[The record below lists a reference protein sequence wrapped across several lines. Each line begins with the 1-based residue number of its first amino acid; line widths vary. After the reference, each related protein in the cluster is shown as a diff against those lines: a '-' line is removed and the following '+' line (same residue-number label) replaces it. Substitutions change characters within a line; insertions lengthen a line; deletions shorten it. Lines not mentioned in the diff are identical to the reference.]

1 MNLEAFCRIA
11 DRLLFRQ
18 LTTHSHQQG
27 GNIMSQATMNSVING
42 VDVERLGAT
51 VQAIQQ
57 TPPLARGRRHAM
69 KSPHIIGFAAAAL
82 LACAAPSSGTEPTVA
97 PAPPKSISDTV
108 PLYTNLGSH
117 HKRISTRVPATQQY
131 FDQGL
136 RLVYGFNHVEAIRS
150 FTRAAE
156 LDSTCAMCYWGIALA
171 YGPHVNAPMDSASG
185 VAAYAA
191 AQKALALKS
200 HATAPERAYIEAVA
214 QRYAAVPPTDRARL
228 DTLYSRAM
236 ERVANTYAND
246 LDAATLYAESLMDL
260 RPWNYWRPDG
270 TPYPGT
276 NEIVHQLRRVLSRN
290 PNHPGACHYYIH
302 AVEAVNPQAAVPCAE
317 RLARL
322 MPGEGHMVHMPAHI
336 YIRVG
341 RWNDAV
347 QANQHAIHTDEVF
360 IEGQHPMGV
369 YPLAYYPHNI
379 HFLAFASTMA
389 GRSVQAIEASNT
401 LTSKVNLD
409 AARQVGMLQE
419 MLPYHALTLTTFG
432 KWDDVLAEPLPPA
445 DIRFSYA
452 MAYYA
457 RGVAHAAKGQWA
469 EAQAA
474 LDTVT
479 AINAATPEGA
489 DGKTAL
495 SIAVHALSGEI
506 ATRRGDLDAGTNHF
520 REATKIED
528 AGLYFEP
535 PKWYYPI
542 RHSLG
547 AALLKAGQNAKAE
560 KVYREDLR
568 RFPENG
574 WSLFGLA
581 QALRAQGKNTEAAA
595 AEARF
600 RRAWA
605 STDVT
610 LTASRF

>member
-1 MNLEAFCRIA
+1 MKF
-11 DRLLFRQ
+11 
-18 LTTHSHQQG
+18 HY
-27 GNIMSQATMNSVING
+27 
-42 VDVERLGAT
+42 
-51 VQAIQQ
+51 AIV
-57 TPPLARGRRHAM
+57 
-69 KSPHIIGFAAAAL
+69 FAAAIL
-82 LACAAPSSGTEPTVA
+82 LACTGPSSATESTATAAPQ
-97 PAPPKSISDTV
+97 KNHSDRV

-117 HKRISTRVPATQQY
+117 HKRISTKVPAAQQY

-136 RLVYGFNHVEAIRS
+136 RLVYGFNHAEAIRS

-156 LDSTCAMCYWGIALA
+156 LDPSCAMCYWGIALA
-171 YGPHVNAPMDSASG
+171 YGPHVNAPMGRASG
-185 VAAYAA
+185 VAAYEAT
-191 AQKALALKS
+191 QKALSLKS
-200 HATAPERAYIEAVA
+200 NATASERAYIEALM
-214 QRYAAVPPTDRARL
+214 QRYEADPPVDRARL
-228 DTLYSRAM
+228 DTVYSSAM
-236 ERVANTYAND
+236 GNIAKTYPKD

-276 NEIVHQLRRVLSRN
+276 NDIMRQLERVLTRN

-302 AVEAVNPQAAVPCAE
+302 AVEAVNPKAAVPCAE

-341 RWNDAV
+341 RWTDAI

-389 GRSVQAIEASNT
+389 GRSTRAIEASNT

-432 KWDDVLAEPLPPA
+432 KWDEVLAQPLPPE

-452 MAYYA
+452 MASYA
-457 RGVAHAAKGQWA
+457 RGVAYAAKGEWA

-479 AINAATPEGA
+479 AADAATVDGA
-489 DGKTAL
+489 EGKTAL
-495 SIAVHALSGEI
+495 SIAVHALMGEI
-506 ATRRGDLDAGTNHF
+506 AMRRGDIDAGITHF
-520 REATKIED
+520 REAAKIED
-528 AGLYFEP
+528 GGLYFEP

-547 AALLKAGQNAKAE
+547 AALVKAGHHAEAE

-581 QALRAQGKNTEAAA
+581 QALQAQGKKKEADA

-600 RRAWA
+600 SRAWA
-605 STDVT
+605 DTDVV
-610 LTASRF
+610 LTSSRF

>member
-1 MNLEAFCRIA
+1 MIKRIWSKQLHSAF
-11 DRLLFRQ
+11 
-18 LTTHSHQQG
+18 
-27 GNIMSQATMNSVING
+27 
-42 VDVERLGAT
+42 
-51 VQAIQQ
+51 
-57 TPPLARGRRHAM
+57 GRRYVM
-69 KSPHIIGFAAAAL
+69 TSTHIIAFAVAAL
-82 LACAAPSSGTEPTVA
+82 LACGGPSWGTESTVA
-97 PAPPKSISDTV
+97 PARPPSNADTV

-117 HKRISTRVPATQQY
+117 TKRISTNVAATQQY

-136 RLVYGFNHVEAIRS
+136 RLVYGFNHAEAIRS

-156 LDSTCAMCYWGIALA
+156 LDPTCAMCYWGIALA
-171 YGPHVNAPMDSASG
+171 YGPNVNAPMDAASG
-185 VAAYAA
+185 GAAYAA
-191 AQKALALKS
+191 AQKALGLKS
-200 HATAPERAYIEAVA
+200 RATAAERAYIEAVA
-214 QRYAAVPPTDRARL
+214 QRYEAVPPANRAPL
-228 DTLYSRAM
+228 DTAYSRAM
-236 ERVANTYAND
+236 KRVASTYAND

-276 NEIVHQLRRVLSRN
+276 NELVRQLRKVLSRN

-302 AVEAVNPQAAVPCAE
+302 AVEAVNPKAAVPCAE

-389 GRSVQAIEASNT
+389 GRSAQAIEASNT
-401 LTSKVNLD
+401 LTGKVNVD
-409 AARQVGMLQE
+409 VARQVGMLQE

-432 KWDDVLAEPLPPA
+432 KWDDVLAQPLPPE

-452 MAYYA
+452 MAHYA
-457 RGVAHAAKGQWA
+457 RGVAHAAKEQWP

-479 AINAATPEGA
+479 AINAATPDGA
-489 DGKTAL
+489 EGKTAL

-506 ATRRGDLDAGTNHF
+506 ATRRGDLEAGLTHF
-520 REATKIED
+520 REAAKIGTAD
-528 AGLYFEP
+528 STSNRPSGT
-535 PKWYYPI
+535 I
-542 RHSLG
+542 R
-547 AALLKAGQNAKAE
+547 
-560 KVYREDLR
+560 
-568 RFPENG
+568 
-574 WSLFGLA
+574 FGTRSA
-581 QALRAQGKNTEAAA
+581 PRC
-595 AEARF
+595 
-600 RRAWA
+600 
-605 STDVT
+605 
-610 LTASRF
+610 

>member
-1 MNLEAFCRIA
+1 
-11 DRLLFRQ
+11 
-18 LTTHSHQQG
+18 
-27 GNIMSQATMNSVING
+27 
-42 VDVERLGAT
+42 
-51 VQAIQQ
+51 
-57 TPPLARGRRHAM
+57 M
-69 KSPHIIGFAAAAL
+69 KFHHVIGFATAAL
-82 LACAAPSSGTEPTVA
+82 LACTAPSLATEATTVSVSE
-97 PAPPKSISDTV
+97 KSHSDTV

-117 HKRISTRVPATQQY
+117 HKRISTKVPAAQQY

-136 RLVYGFNHVEAIRS
+136 RLVYGFNHAEAIRS
-150 FTRAAE
+150 FARAAE
-156 LDSTCAMCYWGIALA
+156 LDPNCAMCYWGIALA
-171 YGPHVNAPMDSASG
+171 YGPHVNAPMDAASG

-191 AQKALALKS
+191 VQTALSLQS
-200 HATAPERAYIEAVA
+200 HAAVPERAYIKALA
-214 QRYAAVPPTDRARL
+214 QRYEADPPADRTRL
-228 DTLYSRAM
+228 DTMYSSAM
-236 ERVANTYAND
+236 GNVAKTYPKD

-260 RPWNYWRPDG
+260 RPWNYWRPDR

-276 NEIVHQLRRVLSRN
+276 TEIVRQLERVLSHN
-290 PNHPGACHYYIH
+290 PHHPGACHYYIH
-302 AVEAVNPQAAVPCAE
+302 AVEAVNPKAAVPCAE

-341 RWNDAV
+341 RWNDAIK
-347 QANQHAIHTDEVF
+347 ANQHAIHSDEVF

-389 GRSVQAIEASNT
+389 GRSAQAIEAANT

-432 KWDDVLAEPLPPA
+432 KWDEVLAQPLPPE

-452 MAYYA
+452 MASYA
-457 RGVAHAAKGQWA
+457 RGVAHAAKGEWA
-469 EAQAA
+469 EAQVA
-474 LDTVT
+474 LDTVS
-479 AINAATPEGA
+479 AIHAAMLDGA
-489 DGKTAL
+489 EGKTAL
-495 SIAVHALSGEI
+495 SIAVQALSGEI
-506 ATRRGDLDAGTNHF
+506 ATRHGDLDVGINHF
-520 REATKIED
+520 RAAATIKDE
-528 AGLYFEP
+528 GLYFEP

-547 AALLKAGQNAKAE
+547 AALLKAGQHAEAE

-574 WSLFGLA
+574 WSQFGLV
-581 QALRAQGKNTEAAA
+581 QALRAQGKTPEADV
-595 AEARF
+595 AEAGF

>member
-1 MNLEAFCRIA
+1 MK
-11 DRLLFRQ
+11 
-18 LTTHSHQQG
+18 LT
-27 GNIMSQATMNSVING
+27 
-42 VDVERLGAT
+42 
-51 VQAIQQ
+51 
-57 TPPLARGRRHAM
+57 
-69 KSPHIIGFAAAAL
+69 HIIAFAVAAL
-82 LACAAPSSGTEPTVA
+82 LACGGPSWGTESTVA
-97 PAPPKSISDTV
+97 PARPPSNAETV

-117 HKRISTRVPATQQY
+117 TKRISTNVAATQQY

-136 RLVYGFNHVEAIRS
+136 RLVYGFNHAEAIRS

-156 LDSTCAMCYWGIALA
+156 LDPTCAMCYWGIALA
-171 YGPHVNAPMDSASG
+171 YGPNVNAPMDAASG
-185 VAAYAA
+185 GAAYAA
-191 AQKALALKS
+191 AQKALALKA
-200 HATAPERAYIEAVA
+200 HATAAERAYIEAVV
-214 QRYAAVPPTDRARL
+214 QRYAETPPADRTPL
-228 DTLYSRAM
+228 DTAYSRAM
-236 ERVANTYAND
+236 KRVASTYAND

-276 NEIVHQLRRVLSRN
+276 NELVRQLRKVLSRN

-302 AVEAVNPQAAVPCAE
+302 AVEAVNPKAAVPCAE

-389 GRSVQAIEASNT
+389 GRSAQAIEASNT
-401 LTSKVNLD
+401 LTGKVNVD
-409 AARQVGMLQE
+409 VARQVGMLQE

-432 KWDDVLAEPLPPA
+432 KWDDVLAQPLPPE

-452 MAYYA
+452 MAHYA
-457 RGVAHAAKGQWA
+457 RGVAHAAKEQWP

-489 DGKTAL
+489 EGKTAL

-506 ATRRGDLDAGTNHF
+506 ATRRGDLEAGLTHF
-520 REATKIED
+520 REAAKIED
-528 AGLYFEP
+528 GGLYFEP

-547 AALLKAGQNAKAE
+547 ATLLKARHPAEAE
-560 KVYREDLR
+560 KVYRTDLR

-581 QALRAQGKNTEAAA
+581 QALRAQKKHSEADAV
-595 AEARF
+595 EARF
-600 RRAWA
+600 RKAWA

-610 LTASRF
+610 LTASRFE

>member
-1 MNLEAFCRIA
+1 
-11 DRLLFRQ
+11 
-18 LTTHSHQQG
+18 
-27 GNIMSQATMNSVING
+27 
-42 VDVERLGAT
+42 
-51 VQAIQQ
+51 
-57 TPPLARGRRHAM
+57 
-69 KSPHIIGFAAAAL
+69 
-82 LACAAPSSGTEPTVA
+82 
-97 PAPPKSISDTV
+97 
-108 PLYTNLGSH
+108 
-117 HKRISTRVPATQQY
+117 
-131 FDQGL
+131 
-136 RLVYGFNHVEAIRS
+136 
-150 FTRAAE
+150 
-156 LDSTCAMCYWGIALA
+156 
-171 YGPHVNAPMDSASG
+171 MDSAGG
-185 VAAYAA
+185 VAAYEA
-191 AQKALALKS
+191 AQKAMALKS
-200 HATAPERAYIEAVA
+200 HATAPEQAYIEAIA
-214 QRYAAVPPTDRARL
+214 QRYEAVPPADRARL
-228 DTLYSRAM
+228 DTLFSRAM
-236 ERVANTYAND
+236 ERVVKTYPDD

-260 RPWNYWRPDG
+260 RPWNYWQPDG

-276 NEIVHQLRRVLSRN
+276 NEILRQLRNVISRN

-302 AVEAVNPQAAVPCAE
+302 AVEAVNPEAAVPCAE

-389 GRSVQAIEASNT
+389 GRGVQAIKASNT
-401 LTSKVNLD
+401 LASKVNLE

-432 KWDDVLAEPLPPA
+432 KWDEVLAEPLPPE

-452 MAYYA
+452 MAQYA
-457 RGVAHAAKGQWA
+457 RGVAHAAKQQWA

-474 LDTVT
+474 LAVVT

-489 DGKTAL
+489 DGKTPL
-495 SIAVHALSGEI
+495 SIAVRALSGEI
-506 ATRRGDLDAGTNHF
+506 ATRRGDIDAGINHF
-520 REATKIED
+520 REAAKIED

-547 AALLKAGQNAKAE
+547 AALLKAGRNAEAE

-581 QALRAQGKNTEAAA
+581 QALRAQGNNTEAAA
-595 AEARF
+595 AESRF
-600 RRAWA
+600 RRAWS

>member
-1 MNLEAFCRIA
+1 
-11 DRLLFRQ
+11 
-18 LTTHSHQQG
+18 
-27 GNIMSQATMNSVING
+27 
-42 VDVERLGAT
+42 
-51 VQAIQQ
+51 
-57 TPPLARGRRHAM
+57 
-69 KSPHIIGFAAAAL
+69 
-82 LACAAPSSGTEPTVA
+82 
-97 PAPPKSISDTV
+97 
-108 PLYTNLGSH
+108 
-117 HKRISTRVPATQQY
+117 
-131 FDQGL
+131 L
-136 RLVYGFNHVEAIRS
+136 RFVYGFNHAEAIRS

-156 LDSTCAMCYWGIALA
+156 LDPTCAMCYWGIALA
-171 YGPHVNAPMDSASG
+171 YGPHVNAPMDKASG

-214 QRYAAVPPTDRARL
+214 QRYEADPPTDRVRL
-228 DTLYSRAM
+228 DTLYARAM
-236 ERVANTYAND
+236 ERVASTYSKD

-276 NEIVHQLRRVLSRN
+276 NEIVRQLERVLSRN

-302 AVEAVNPQAAVPCAE
+302 AVEAVNPKAAVPCAE

-379 HFLAFASTMA
+379 HFLAFACTMA
-389 GRSVQAIEASNT
+389 GRSAQAIEASNT

-409 AARQVGMLQE
+409 AARQVGLLQE

-432 KWDDVLAEPLPPA
+432 KWDDVLAQPLPPE

-452 MAYYA
+452 VAYYA
-457 RGVAHAAKGQWA
+457 RGVAHAAKGQWP

-474 LDTVT
+474 LDTVS

-489 DGKTAL
+489 DGKMARARAIRRDRQPARRPRRRHQPLPGGGQDRGRGTLLRTAQVVL
-495 SIAVHALSGEI
+495 PDSAL
-506 ATRRGDLDAGTNHF
+506 TRRRAGEGGTTCRG
-520 REATKIED
+520 RE
-528 AGLYFEP
+528 GLSRRP
-535 PKWYYPI
+535 P
-542 RHSLG
+542 
-547 AALLKAGQNAKAE
+547 ALP
-560 KVYREDLR
+560 RERLV
-568 RFPENG
+568 P
-574 WSLFGLA
+574 
-581 QALRAQGKNTEAAA
+581 LRARAGAPGAGE
-595 AEARF
+595 EARSGRSGSALPPSVGKHGRDF
-600 RRAWA
+600 
-605 STDVT
+605 DGI
-610 LTASRF
+610 

>member
-1 MNLEAFCRIA
+1 
-11 DRLLFRQ
+11 
-18 LTTHSHQQG
+18 
-27 GNIMSQATMNSVING
+27 
-42 VDVERLGAT
+42 
-51 VQAIQQ
+51 
-57 TPPLARGRRHAM
+57 M
-69 KSPHIIGFAAAAL
+69 KFQHIIGFATAAL
-82 LACAAPSSGTEPTVA
+82 LACAAPGSATESTTAAGPQ
-97 PAPPKSISDTV
+97 KNHSDTV

-117 HKRISTRVPATQQY
+117 HKRISTKIPAAQQY

-136 RLVYGFNHVEAIRS
+136 RLVYGFNHAEAIRS

-156 LDSTCAMCYWGIALA
+156 LDPSCAMCYWGIALA
-171 YGPHVNAPMDSASG
+171 FGPHVNAPMDAASG

-191 AQKALALKS
+191 VQKALALTS
-200 HATAPERAYIEAVA
+200 HATPSERAYIEALA
-214 QRYAAVPPTDRARL
+214 QRYEADPPADRTRL
-228 DTLYSRAM
+228 DTSYSSAM
-236 ERVANTYAND
+236 GKVAHTYPKD

-276 NEIVHQLRRVLSRN
+276 NEIVRQLERVLTRN
-290 PNHPGACHYYIH
+290 SNHPGACHYYIH
-302 AVEAVNPQAAVPCAE
+302 AVEAVNPKAAVPCAE

-347 QANQHAIHTDEVF
+347 QANQHAIHSDEMF
-360 IEGQHPMGV
+360 IEGQHPVGV

-389 GRSVQAIEASNT
+389 GRSAQAIEASNT

-432 KWDDVLAEPLPPA
+432 KWDEVLAQPLPPE

-452 MAYYA
+452 MASYA
-457 RGVAHAAKGQWA
+457 RGVAYAAKGEWA

-479 AINAATPEGA
+479 AASAATADGA

-495 SIAVHALSGEI
+495 LIAVHALAGEI
-506 ATRRGDLDAGTNHF
+506 ATRRGDVDGGITHF
-520 REATKIED
+520 REAAKIED
-528 AGLYFEP
+528 GGLYFEP

-547 AALLKAGQNAKAE
+547 AALLKAGHHAEAE
-560 KVYREDLR
+560 KIYREDLR

-581 QALRAQGKNTEAAA
+581 QALRAQDKQHEAAA
-595 AEARF
+595 EEARF

-605 STDVT
+605 GTDVT

>member
-1 MNLEAFCRIA
+1 
-11 DRLLFRQ
+11 
-18 LTTHSHQQG
+18 
-27 GNIMSQATMNSVING
+27 
-42 VDVERLGAT
+42 
-51 VQAIQQ
+51 
-57 TPPLARGRRHAM
+57 M
-69 KSPHIIGFAAAAL
+69 KSSHIIGFAAAAL
-82 LACAAPSSGTEPTVA
+82 LACAAPSSGTESTVA
-97 PAPPKSISDTV
+97 PTPPSSLSDTV

-136 RLVYGFNHVEAIRS
+136 RLVYGFNHAEAIRS

-200 HATAPERAYIEAVA
+200 HVTAPERAYIEAVA

-270 TPYPGT
+270 TPYPVT
-276 NEIVHQLRRVLSRN
+276 NEIVRQLRRVLSRN

-389 GRSVQAIEASNT
+389 GRSAQAIEASNT

-520 REATKIED
+520 REAAKIED

-547 AALLKAGQNAKAE
+547 AALLEAGQNDEAE

-581 QALRAQGKNTEAAA
+581 QAFRAQGKNTEAAA

>member
-1 MNLEAFCRIA
+1 
-11 DRLLFRQ
+11 
-18 LTTHSHQQG
+18 
-27 GNIMSQATMNSVING
+27 
-42 VDVERLGAT
+42 
-51 VQAIQQ
+51 
-57 TPPLARGRRHAM
+57 M
-69 KSPHIIGFAAAAL
+69 KFHHIIGFATAAL
-82 LACAAPSSGTEPTVA
+82 LACAAPSSATESTAAAA
-97 PAPPKSISDTV
+97 PQKNQSDTV
-108 PLYTNLGSH
+108 PLYRNLGSH
-117 HKRISTRVPATQQY
+117 HKRISTKISAAQQY

-136 RLVYGFNHVEAIRS
+136 RLVYGFNHAEAIRS

-156 LDSTCAMCYWGIALA
+156 LDPTCAMCYWGIALA
-171 YGPHVNAPMDSASG
+171 YGPHVNAPMDAASG

-191 AQKALALKS
+191 LQKARSLQS
-200 HATAPERAYIEAVA
+200 QATAPERAYIEALA
-214 QRYAAVPPTDRARL
+214 QRYEADPPADRVRL
-228 DTLYSRAM
+228 DTSYSRAM
-236 ERVANTYAND
+236 GQVAKTYPKD
-246 LDAATLYAESLMDL
+246 LDAAALYAESLMDL

-276 NEIVHQLRRVLSRN
+276 EEIVRQLERVISKN

-302 AVEAVNPQAAVPCAE
+302 AVEAVNPKAAVPCAE

-341 RWNDAV
+341 RWNDAI
-347 QANQHAIHTDEVF
+347 QANQHAIHSDEVF

-389 GRSVQAIEASNT
+389 GRSAQAIEAADT

-419 MLPYHALTLTTFG
+419 MLPYHVLTLTTFG
-432 KWDDVLAEPLPPA
+432 KWDEVLAAPLPPE

-452 MAYYA
+452 MAQYA
-457 RGVAHAAKGQWA
+457 RGVAHAAKAEWA
-469 EAQAA
+469 DAQDA
-474 LDTVT
+474 LDNVT
-479 AINAATPEGA
+479 ASDAATPQGA
-489 DGKTAL
+489 EGKTAL
-495 SIAVHALSGEI
+495 SIAVQALSGEI
-506 ATRRGDLDAGTNHF
+506 AVRRGEVDAAITHF
-520 REATKIED
+520 QEAVKIED

-535 PKWYYPI
+535 PKWYYPV

-547 AALLKAGQNAKAE
+547 AALLKAGRSAEAE

-574 WSLFGLA
+574 WALFGLA
-581 QALRAQGKNTEAAA
+581 QALREQGKKDDATAT
-595 AEARF
+595 EARF
-600 RRAWA
+600 RKAWPDA
-605 STDVT
+605 DVT

>member
-1 MNLEAFCRIA
+1 MIKRISAFIQRSN
-11 DRLLFRQ
+11 Q
-18 LTTHSHQQG
+18 LHS
-27 GNIMSQATMNSVING
+27 AP
-42 VDVERLGAT
+42 E
-51 VQAIQQ
+51 
-57 TPPLARGRRHAM
+57 RGRRHAM
-69 KSPHIIGFAAAAL
+69 TSPHIIGFAAAVL
-82 LACAAPSSGTEPTVA
+82 LACAAPSSGTESTVA
-97 PAPPKSISDTV
+97 PAPPKSLSDTV

-136 RLVYGFNHVEAIRS
+136 RLVYGFNHAEAIRS

-214 QRYAAVPPTDRARL
+214 QRYEAVPPTDRARL

-236 ERVANTYAND
+236 ERVANTYADD

-260 RPWNYWRPDG
+260 RPWNYWQPDG

-276 NEIVHQLRRVLSRN
+276 NEIVRQLQRVISRN

-389 GRSVQAIEASNT
+389 GRSAQAIEASNT

-457 RGVAHAAKGQWA
+457 ARRGARRQGTVGGGASRARHGDGDQRRDARRCRWQDG
-469 EAQAA
+469 A
-474 LDTVT
+474 LDRRARAVRRDRHPPRRPRRGHQPLPGGGQDRGRGTLLRT
-479 AINAATPEGA
+479 AQVVLPDSALARRRAVEGGTTCRGREGVSRGPPALPRERLVPVRARAGAPGAGEEHRSGRSGSALPPSVGKHGRDA
-489 DGKTAL
+489 DG
-495 SIAVHALSGEI
+495 
-506 ATRRGDLDAGTNHF
+506 
-520 REATKIED
+520 IE
-528 AGLYFEP
+528 
-535 PKWYYPI
+535 
-542 RHSLG
+542 
-547 AALLKAGQNAKAE
+547 
-560 KVYREDLR
+560 V
-568 RFPENG
+568 
-574 WSLFGLA
+574 LA
-581 QALRAQGKNTEAAA
+581 N
-595 AEARF
+595 
-600 RRAWA
+600 
-605 STDVT
+605 
-610 LTASRF
+610 

>member
-1 MNLEAFCRIA
+1 MKIN
-11 DRLLFRQ
+11 
-18 LTTHSHQQG
+18 TT
-27 GNIMSQATMNSVING
+27 TY
-42 VDVERLGAT
+42 
-51 VQAIQQ
+51 
-57 TPPLARGRRHAM
+57 
-69 KSPHIIGFAAAAL
+69 IIGCAVAVL
-82 LACAAPSSGTEPTVA
+82 LTSATPSMGTRSTA
-97 PAPPKSISDTV
+97 RPAPLKKSSDTV

-117 HKRISTRVPATQQY
+117 HRSISTHVAATQQY

-136 RLVYGFNHVEAIRS
+136 RFMYGFNHAEAIRS
-150 FTRAAE
+150 FARAAE
-156 LDSTCAMCYWGIALA
+156 LDPTCAMCYWGIALS
-171 YGPHVNAPMDSASG
+171 YGPNINAPMDSASG
-185 VAAYAA
+185 LAAYAA
-191 AQKALALKS
+191 AQKALALTS
-200 HATAPERAYIEAVA
+200 HATTPERAYIEAVA
-214 QRYAAVPPTDRARL
+214 QRYGAVPQTDRAQL
-228 DTLYSRAM
+228 DTSYSRAM
-236 ERVANTYAND
+236 ERVASTYPED
-246 LDAATLYAESLMDL
+246 LDAVTLYAESLMDL
-260 RPWNYWRPDG
+260 RPWNYWQPDG

-276 NEIVHQLRRVLSRN
+276 TEIVRQLQRVISRN

-302 AVEAVNPQAAVPCAE
+302 AVEAVNPEAAVPCAE

-389 GRSVQAIEASNT
+389 GRSAQAIEASHT
-401 LTSKVNLD
+401 LTSKVNVD

-432 KWDDVLAEPLPPA
+432 KWDNVLAEPLPPA
-445 DIRFSYA
+445 DIPFSYA
-452 MAYYA
+452 MAHYA
-457 RGVAHAAKGQWA
+457 RGVAQAAKGRWA

-479 AINAATPEGA
+479 AINDRTPEGA

-495 SIAVHALSGEI
+495 SIAVRALSGEI
-506 ATRRGDLDAGTNHF
+506 ATRRGDYDTGINHF
-520 REATKIED
+520 REAAKIED

-547 AALLKAGQNAKAE
+547 AALLKMGDSAGAE

-581 QALRAQGKNTEAAA
+581 QALRAQGKDTEAATV
-595 AEARF
+595 ESRF
-600 RRAWA
+600 HRAWS

-610 LTASRF
+610 LAASRF